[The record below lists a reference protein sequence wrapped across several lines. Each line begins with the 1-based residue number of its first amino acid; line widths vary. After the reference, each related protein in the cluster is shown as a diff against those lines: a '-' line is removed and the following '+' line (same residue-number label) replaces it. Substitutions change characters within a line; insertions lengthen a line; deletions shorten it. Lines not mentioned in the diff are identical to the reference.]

1 MLCVFVRAAKNTTIA
16 WLSGIEKLATYGLR
30 RLCVETQTLI
40 IDFCVVLIATDA
52 FVDLI
57 WSGFCSETVRAKGEA
72 TGTGARKAG
81 WRGLPGVN
89 CSTCSYVVRITG
101 RIVTTRLLDT
111 GKSSHVT
118 QGFIQW
124 RHSFMFWLTAVRCHA
139 GTCIA
144 YATVQVGVLMCRG
157 KPHNRVL

>member
-57 WSGFCSETVRAKGEA
+57 WSGFLSRDYCKSKSRGDWLGSEKLDDEGFQASIAVVTF
-72 TGTGARKAG
+72 
-81 WRGLPGVN
+81 
-89 CSTCSYVVRITG
+89 YV
-101 RIVTTRLLDT
+101 L
-111 GKSSHVT
+111 
-118 QGFIQW
+118 
-124 RHSFMFWLTAVRCHA
+124 
-139 GTCIA
+139 
-144 YATVQVGVLMCRG
+144 QVG
-157 KPHNRVL
+157 